1 MHGIATP
8 GNGIIT
14 AFGPGRDLTLRATVK
29 NYLPAIACALT
40 PLLCYIAIRAHA
52 EIGINDD
59 WCYLK
64 TAQVLAQTGHLT
76 YNGWGG
82 AMLGWHA
89 YLAVLL
95 VKLFG
100 FSFTVVRITT
110 VIEAMAIAFLLQR
123 TCLRAGVNSWNATL
137 ATTTF
142 VLSPLCLPPDFT
154 FMDDLPGA
162 LCVVVCLYMCLRA
175 EQAKSE
181 RSTIAW
187 ISLAALVNALGG
199 TARQI
204 AWLGV
209 LVMVP
214 CTLWLLRRNRRALV
228 IGCLSC
234 IAASGFMMATMHW
247 QAGQSYVITDSLI
260 PRGINL
266 ESLRELGRVGVRAA
280 GQLMLLAL
288 PVLLMFV
295 GILRPWNRRVATVFA
310 AGLLCFAVTAIALF
324 RARAL
329 GIWLA
334 PFMGDYMTD
343 SAFEKLNAIVAQGVH
358 LAIARKSLSLL
369 LTGAVVLGLLG
380 LLTCLCAGAF
390 ERPTAPQATTSISWQ
405 NLAMIVGPFSAS
417 YVVVLA
423 LLQLRYGGLFDRYL
437 LPLLPILLLL
447 LTRCYQ
453 QRVKANLPVWCGLL
467 IVFFGAFS
475 VVATHDDFALYRGY
489 VTAINKIRSAGV
501 PATAILGPWEFEAWT
516 ELGKVGYVNN
526 SMIRVPEGA
535 YVPQPERSIPDNCG
549 TLSPHEAWSVI
560 FLKEAPAIKPVYGI
574 FLNPEECGGKLAF
587 PPVAYRTWIGP
598 HFNSIYILKLPSPF
612 LQ

>member
-1 MHGIATP
+1 M
-8 GNGIIT
+8 
-14 AFGPGRDLTLRATVK
+14 RATVK

-40 PLLCYIAIRAHA
+40 PLLCYIAICAHA

-64 TAQVLAQTGHLT
+64 TAQLLAQTGHLT

-82 AMLGWHA
+82 AILGWHA

-100 FSFTVVRITT
+100 FSFTVVRLTT

-123 TCLRAGVNSWNATL
+123 TYLQAGVNSWNATL
-137 ATTTF
+137 ATMTF

-175 EQAKSE
+175 EQAKSD

-187 ISLAALVNALGG
+187 ISLAALVNAVGG

-214 CTLWLLRRNRRALV
+214 CTLWLLRRNRRALAV
-228 IGCLSC
+228 GCLSC
-234 IAASGFMMATMHW
+234 LAGAGVIIATMHW
-247 QAGQSYVITDSLI
+247 QAGQPYVSTDSLI
-260 PRGINL
+260 PSGIDL
-266 ESLRELGRVGVRAA
+266 ESLRELGRVGLRAA

-295 GILRPWNRRVATVFA
+295 GVLRPWNRRVATVFA
-310 AGLLCFAVTAIALF
+310 TGLLCFAVSAIALI

-343 SAFEKLNAIVAQGVH
+343 SAYERLNSFLAQGVH
-358 LAIARKSLSLL
+358 LAIARRSLSLL
-369 LTGAVVLGLLG
+369 LTGAVVLGVVSLV
-380 LLTCLCAGAF
+380 TCLCAGVF
-390 ERPTAPQATTSISWQ
+390 ERPTPPKAAAVISWQ
-405 NLAMIVGPFSAS
+405 NLAMIVGPFSAA
-417 YVVVLA
+417 YIVVLA

-447 LTRCYQ
+447 LTRYYQ
-453 QRVKANLPVWCGLL
+453 QRVKANLPLWCGFL
-467 IVFFGAFS
+467 IVIFGAFS
-475 VVATHDDFALYRGY
+475 VAATHDDFALYRGY
-489 VTAINKIRSAGV
+489 VTAINEIRSAGV
-501 PATAILGPWEFEAWT
+501 PATAILGPWEYEAWT
-516 ELGKVGYVNN
+516 ELERVKYVN
-526 SMIRVPEGA
+526 SPWIRIPKNA
-535 YVPQPERSIPDNCG
+535 YLPQPERSIPDNCN
-549 TLSPHEAWSVI
+549 TLSSSEAWSVT
-560 FLKEAPAIKPVYGI
+560 FLKETPAIEPVYGI
-574 FLNPEECGGKLAF
+574 FLNPDECGGQVAF

-598 HFNSIYILKLPSPF
+598 HFNSIYIVRLPTPF
-612 LQ
+612 LH